1 MTRRNFF
8 SVLLT
13 APVLFWNRLK
23 GTVTPTASL
32 PLPAPP
38 IKRNHEEW
46 LRCKADPVYFLE
58 QHFKI
63 VNSTEGLIPVKLLPW
78 QKEVAYAYQ
87 EKNVVANVARQSGK
101 NVIVAGLIL
110 HRLLFFEN
118 AVIGVVSPKMM
129 TTADLLQM
137 LKLAYEQLPEW
148 LRPGVLRWN
157 RENVLLVNG
166 NRLVC
171 FAGREPFRGYSLTDV
186 FVNEA
191 AYCEESVIQNGVIAT
206 INGGRYFVISS
217 PNGWNHFAKRYLD
230 LSHNQ
235 DPTVHTIHVQ
245 WGDVPGRTYKW
256 KEDYMR
262 TIGERQFRQEF
273 DAEFLRDV

>member
-191 AYCEESVIQNGVIAT
+191 AYCEESVIQTGLLPRSTAV
-206 INGGRYFVISS
+206 GISS
-217 PNGWNHFAKRYLD
+217 FRHRTAG
-230 LSHNQ
+230 
-235 DPTVHTIHVQ
+235 TILQ
-245 WGDVPGRTYKW
+245 SAIWIC
-256 KEDYMR
+256 R
-262 TIGERQFRQEF
+262 TIRTRPFTRSTCSGATCPVELTSGRKII
-273 DAEFLRDV
+273 